1 MKANK
6 KSFEFKYDFYED
18 NPEDVIFEELEFPSE
33 KSIRFNVT
41 FSEDVR
47 WTNIIRQFASFLD
60 STGYVGVSDAIDK
73 FIEEKDARM
82 FGLLN
87 KEDDEDTSNPGL
99 SD

>member
-1 MKANK
+1 MTANK
-6 KSFEFKYDFYED
+6 KCFEFNYSFYED
-18 NPEDVIFEELEFPSE
+18 NPDDVVFEDIEFPSE
-33 KSIRFNVT
+33 KSIRFRAT

-47 WTNIIRQFASFLD
+47 WTNILREFASFLD
-60 STGYVGVSDAIDK
+60 STGYVGVSDAIAK
-73 FIEEKDARM
+73 FIDDKDARM